1 MLIAFRARVINQ
13 EKETMAL
20 AKEVMAKPSEIPDE
34 TRILTNLAYL
44 MGDVT
49 DTLLMDAYCRVER
62 LGYQF
67 KNDTKQKWKYALQA
81 THAAQRAW
89 KRFAEEIYQ
98 LDDAD
103 QACEDSDWFAD
114 IVVLIADR
122 VGDNEKRQEMVKNML
137 LRLKTE
143 CDIYERLNRH

>member
-1 MLIAFRARVINQ
+1 MVLV
-13 EKETMAL
+13 
-20 AKEVMAKPSEIPDE
+20 KEVMAKPSEIPDE

-49 DTLLMDAYCRVER
+49 DTLLMDALCRVEK
-62 LGYQF
+62 LGFQF

-81 THAAQRAW
+81 TRSAQRAW

-122 VGDNEKRQEMVKNML
+122 VGDNEKRQEMVKHML

-143 CDIYERLNRH
+143 CGIYEKLNQH

>member
-143 CDIYERLNRH
+143 CDIYEKLNRH

>member
-1 MLIAFRARVINQ
+1 
-13 EKETMAL
+13 MAL

-103 QACEDSDWFAD
+103 QACEDSDWFANL
-114 IVVLIADR
+114 VVLIADR

>member
-1 MLIAFRARVINQ
+1 
-13 EKETMAL
+13 MAL

>member
-1 MLIAFRARVINQ
+1 
-13 EKETMAL
+13 MAL

-137 LRLKTE
+137 LRFKTE

>member
-1 MLIAFRARVINQ
+1 
-13 EKETMAL
+13 MAL

-143 CDIYERLNRH
+143 CDIYEKLNRH

>member
-1 MLIAFRARVINQ
+1 
-13 EKETMAL
+13 MAL

-67 KNDTKQKWKYALQA
+67 KKDTKQKWKYALQA
-81 THAAQRAW
+81 TQAAQRAW
-89 KRFAEEIYQ
+89 KRFAEEIYE

-122 VGDNEKRQEMVKNML
+122 VGDSDQRQQMVKNML

-143 CDIYERLNRH
+143 CDIYDKLNHH

>member
-1 MLIAFRARVINQ
+1 
-13 EKETMAL
+13 MAL
-20 AKEVMAKPSEIPDE
+20 AKEVMAKPREIPDE

-137 LRLKTE
+137 LRLKTV
-143 CDIYERLNRH
+143 CDIYEKLNRH